1 MSLAGQRILI
11 TGAGKGIGA
20 AIVPRLQAEGA
31 EVIGLARS
39 AGDLDALAA
48 STGCRTLCCD
58 LADSARIEQA
68 VAPIMPLDGLVN
80 CAGMVVVEDALDVS
94 VDQMTQTLAVNTT
107 APLILAQQIARS
119 LIARARP
126 GAIVNV
132 SSIAA
137 WVGTPG
143 HAAYCASKAG
153 LDALTRVLA
162 VEWGSHGI
170 RVNSV
175 DPVVTRTPMAEQAW
189 SDPEKAARMKSR
201 IPLGR
206 FAEPEEV
213 AEAVAFLMGPGASMV
228 HGISLPVDGG
238 FSAG

>member
-1 MSLAGQRILI
+1 MSLAGQRILV

-39 AGDLDALAA
+39 AADLEALATT
-48 STGCRTLCCD
+48 TGCQTLRCD
-58 LADSARIEQA
+58 LGDSGRIEQR
-68 VAPIMPLDGLVN
+68 VAPLMPLDGLVN
-80 CAGMVVVEDALDVS
+80 CAGRVEVEDALDVT
-94 VDQMTQTLAVNTT
+94 VEQMNRTLAVNTT
-107 APLILAQQIARS
+107 APLILAQQVARS
-119 LIARARP
+119 LIARDRP

-162 VEWGSHGI
+162 VEWGPQGI

-175 DPVVTRTPMAEQAW
+175 DPVVTRTPMAEKAW
-189 SDPEKAARMKSR
+189 SDPEKAGRMKSR

-213 AEAVAFLMGPGASMV
+213 AEAVAFLMGPAASMI